1 MQVAIPRRQACNAA
15 LIFSSIPSDG
25 AITPNPRVCRTQGF
39 SNTASKSPRPPADAP
54 RFLVQEEESRARFQE
69 DEGRKVGECAGNSVK
84 VMEELRLLR
93 EMVLAEKHH
102 AEEERRLAKEER
114 RMAYE
119 ERIQAAEVR

>member
-15 LIFSSIPSDG
+15 LIFSSVPSDG

-39 SNTASKSPRPPADAP
+39 SNTASKSPPPPADAP
-54 RFLVQEEESRARFQE
+54 RFLVQEESRARFQE
-69 DEGRKVGECAGNSVK
+69 DEGGNVGECAGNSVK

-114 RMAYE
+114 RMAYK
-119 ERIQAAEVR
+119 ERIQAAEVP